1 MREAMQQ
8 DRSLVDLNE
17 RLDAVSM
24 DGRARLHAKAQLA
37 RAEYV
42 AELIDRAASALGRM
56 MRVWIVQPIGR
67 WFGKP
72 IRGDEGYDKP

>member
-1 MREAMQQ
+1 MRKAMQQ
-8 DRSLVDLNE
+8 DRSPVNLYE

-24 DGRARLHAKAQLA
+24 DERARLHAKAQLA

-42 AELIDRAASALGRM
+42 AELIDRAASAFGRR

-72 IRGDEGYDKP
+72 PPRIRGEEHA

>member
-1 MREAMQQ
+1 MRKARQQ
-8 DRSLVDLNE
+8 DKSLVDLYE
-17 RLDAVSM
+17 QLDAVSM
-24 DGRARLHAKAQLA
+24 DERARLHAKAQLA

-42 AELIDRAASALGRM
+42 AELIDRAGSAFGRM

-67 WFGKP
+67 CFGKP

>member
-1 MREAMQQ
+1 MRKAEQQ
-8 DRSLVDLNE
+8 GRSSVNLYE

-24 DGRARLHAKAQLA
+24 DEHARLHAKAQLA

-42 AELIDRAASALGRM
+42 TELMDRAASAVGRM
-56 MRVWIVQPIGR
+56 MRVWIVQPMGR

-72 IRGDEGYDKP
+72 IRGEEGYDKP